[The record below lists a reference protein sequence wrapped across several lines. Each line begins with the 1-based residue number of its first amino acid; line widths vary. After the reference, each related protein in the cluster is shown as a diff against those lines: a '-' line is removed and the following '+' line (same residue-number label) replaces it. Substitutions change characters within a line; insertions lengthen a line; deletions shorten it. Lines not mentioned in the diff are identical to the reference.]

1 MKKIYLLTIISL
13 LIISCEKESGPTKIN
28 GSVKDKTTN
37 AGIENADVG
46 LFESDG
52 ESSWGLGGV
61 LIDEIYSD
69 ASGNFTF
76 DFEAR
81 KGYSYY
87 VQAIKDLYWNN
98 QTDNIAFVD
107 NTGGETDVTVFLQPK
122 GFLEIRVHNINEYD
136 VSDYIVVND
145 LYAAFY
151 GTSVDTTEIVTVIG
165 NENQTITWFI
175 SIDGILSNAIHG
187 EIYCPAF
194 DTTYFEILY

>member
-13 LIISCEKESGPTKIN
+13 LIISCEKESGPTEIN

-52 ESSWGLGGV
+52 ENSWGLGGV

-69 ASGNFTF
+69 ADGNFTF

-87 VQAIKDLYWNN
+87 VYAIKDQYWNIDG
-98 QTDNIAFVD
+98 DNITFVD
-107 NTGGETDVTVFLQPK
+107 NTGGETDVTVFLQPEGWLSIHFK
-122 GFLEIRVHNINEYD
+122 NIPPTSIYDNFDINGYVTDGFNGEDVDTIVLYKVYGNINN
-136 VSDYIVVND
+136 I
-145 LYAAFY
+145 LYWALY
-151 GTSVDTTEIVTVIG
+151 GEMTSTDT
-165 NENQTITWFI
+165 
-175 SIDGILSNAIHG
+175 L
-187 EIYCPAF
+187 YCSAF
-194 DTTYFEILY
+194 DTTYFEIFY